1 MLRKACAKRI
11 HAFFLVCCV
20 LSTVLTLGP
29 AVQSVKAADEV
40 EHNFAKALQLSLYF
54 YDANKCGDGIT
65 GGRLE
70 WRGDCHVE
78 DKEIPLVPMTEK
90 DQVKTG
96 TNLSQKFID
105 ANKKYLD
112 PDGDGKVD
120 LAGGMHDA
128 GDHVKFGLP
137 GTYAGSTLGWGF
149 YEFRDAYEKTG
160 QAEHA
165 KEILRWF
172 NDFYLKCS
180 FFNDEDE
187 IIAFCY
193 QVGEGNVDHN
203 FWNPPEL
210 QDSRVLKLFGR
221 PAYFATEE
229 SPASDMC
236 AGAAASL
243 AINYLNF
250 KDEDPE
256 YAEKCLKTAIALY
269 EFAKKYRGLGY
280 DGGFYTSSYD
290 YDELSWAAVW
300 LNIITGDKQYIN
312 DITSVD
318 EDGYYT
324 GYMQRII
331 KSEGNTW
338 QNIWVHCWDTVW
350 GGVFAKLAPITNDEM
365 HWYIFRWN
373 IEYWSGIP
381 HEDPKDTVFLAKSP
395 AGFSVVNP
403 YGSTRYNTA
412 AQLCALVYRKETG
425 RTDFTDWAKSQM
437 EYIMGSNPM
446 NRSYIVG
453 YSENS
458 AKHPHHRAAH
468 GSKTLSMLDPPEH
481 RHTLWGALVG
491 GPDLEDYHKDETTDY
506 VYNEVAID
514 YNAAFVGAAA
524 GLYKYYGEALGHKPV
539 EGEYPPKEPPVDE
552 FYVEAKVT
560 QENKERSQIT
570 MKIYNYSCHP
580 PRFHTGMKTRY
591 FFNIKELLDA
601 GQTTDDLKMEVYY
614 DENKAGYDGEVKAS
628 GPYKYDDSGTY
639 YYEFDWTGR
648 VIYGTRELQVAIMAG
663 MDSNFK
669 SNWDPTNDYSR
680 EGLTEEY
687 ILTKKIP
694 LYLDG
699 ELAFG
704 EEPKPIIATPTPTH
718 DPNTTP
724 LPTPTEKVGL
734 QVQYKSGVQDTASD
748 IRGFVKI
755 KNTGT
760 KPVNLAD
767 IKVRYWFTKD
777 SASSQTFQC
786 DYAHIGKTNVT
797 GTFVDIENPVA
808 KADNY
813 LEIGFAS
820 DAGILGPGADTG
832 DIQFRII
839 NGSYGNYDKDNDYS
853 YNSNAKDYTEN
864 PNITAYVK
872 SVLAYGVP
880 PVEGDDPV
888 ETKLGDVNDDG
899 KVNST
904 DYTLLRRYILDLVDS
919 LPAEKNAD
927 LNQDGKI
934 NSTDYTMLKRVILGL
949 LTL

>member
-1 MLRKACAKRI
+1 MVRKVYAKKI
-11 HAFFLVCCV
+11 HAILLICCV
-20 LSTVLTLGP
+20 LSTILVVGP
-29 AVQSVKAADEV
+29 TAKSVKAADEV

-54 YDANKCGDGIT
+54 YDANKCGEGIT

-78 DKEIPLVPMTEK
+78 DNEIPLVPMVEK
-90 DQVKTG
+90 DQVKIG
-96 TNLSQKFID
+96 TNLSQEFIN
-105 ANKKYLD
+105 ANKEYLD
-112 PDGDGKVD
+112 PDGDGKLD

-180 FFNDEDE
+180 FFNDKDE
-187 IIAFCY
+187 IVAFCY

-210 QDSRVLKLFGR
+210 QDSKVLKLFGR

-229 SPASDMC
+229 GPASDIC
-236 AGAAASL
+236 SGAAASL

-256 YAEKCLKTAIALY
+256 YAEECFKTAKALY
-269 EFAKKYRGLGY
+269 EFSKKYRGQGY

-290 YDELSWAAVW
+290 YDEMAWAAVW
-300 LNIITGDKQYIN
+300 LNIITGDEQYID

-318 EDGYYT
+318 ADGYYT

-381 HEDPKDTVFLAKSP
+381 HKDTNDTVFLSKSP

-412 AQLCALVYRKETG
+412 AELCALVYRKETG

-491 GPDLEDYHKDETTDY
+491 GPDLEDFHKDETTDY

-524 GLYKYYGEALGHKPV
+524 GLYHYYGEALGHKPV
-539 EGEYPPKEPPVDE
+539 EGEYPPKEPPTDE

-560 QENKERSQIT
+560 QENNERSQIT
-570 MKIYNYSCHP
+570 MKIYNFSCHP
-580 PRFHTGMKTRY
+580 PRFQRGMKTRY
-591 FFNIKELLDA
+591 YFNIKELFNA
-601 GQTTDDLKMEVYY
+601 GQTTEDLKMEIYY
-614 DENKAGYDGEVKAS
+614 DENKAGYDGDVAAS

-648 VIYGTRELQVAIMAG
+648 VIYGTRELQVAIMVG

-669 SNWDPTNDYSR
+669 SNWDHTNDYSR

-687 ILTKKIP
+687 SLTKKIP

-699 ELAFG
+699 VLVYG
-704 EEPKPIIATPTPTH
+704 EEPTPVNATPTPTH
-718 DPNTTP
+718 DLNSTP
-724 LPTPTEKVGL
+724 PPTPTEKVSL

-748 IRGFVKI
+748 IRALVKI

-760 KPVNLAD
+760 KALNLAD

-777 SASSQTFQC
+777 SATSQTFQC
-786 DYAHIGKTNVT
+786 DYAHIGKANVT
-797 GTFVDIENPVA
+797 GTFVDIEKPVT

-820 DAGILGPGADTG
+820 DAGTLGPGSDTG

-853 YNSNAKDYTEN
+853 YNSNAKDYIEN

-872 SVLAYGVP
+872 SVLAYGIP
-880 PVEGDDPV
+880 AVEGDEPV
-888 ETKLGDVNDDG
+888 DKKLGDVNDDG

-904 DYTLLRRYILDLVDS
+904 DYTLLRRYILGLVDT
-919 LPAEKNAD
+919 LPSEKNAD
-927 LNQDGKI
+927 LNEDGKI
-934 NSTDYTMLKRVILGL
+934 NSTDYSLLKRVILGV